1 MPKTDD
7 HQKLQTALFLHQNGN
22 LNEAAKLYRTLINA
36 NPNDFHALHFLG
48 VIEACFGNIEYA
60 KRLMARS
67 MSIQPPNIQF
77 IENYASILFQTG
89 DHESALKVCQQG
101 LQLNYANASLLYVS
115 AILLF
120 KLNQYQESLLQFDK
134 LLLSQPN
141 HIAALN
147 ERGSVLAKMKQHD
160 AALASVDKALAL
172 NIYYAEAYLNKG
184 NVFGQLKRYDEAFAA
199 YDKALSIKPDL
210 EDAWL
215 GRGNVLTDLKRYD
228 EAFAA
233 YDKALSIKP
242 DLEGAWLGRGN
253 VLTDLKRYDEAFAAY
268 DKALSIKPDLEGAWL
283 GRGNVLT
290 DLKRYDEAFAAYD
303 KALSIKPDHAPVYTS
318 LGNAFSILGRD
329 ADALKAL
336 DKAVELDPR
345 EPRAHFNRSLTLLTL
360 GRYSEGWEEY
370 EWRKKLPVP
379 VGVRKFSRPALSE
392 IKNIKG
398 ATVFIYGEQ
407 GLGDHIHFCRYAT
420 LLTEQGAKV
429 VLESPKALLQVFKS
443 LNGISQLIETG
454 QPVPAFDYHSAIMS
468 LPHLFKTTL
477 ENVPSRVPY
486 LLAETSEVEKWSN
499 RLGKKAKPRIGL
511 VWSGG
516 FGLDRPEAWGV
527 NRRRNMPLVEFA
539 PLKDIDAEFYSL
551 QKGEPAVSEL
561 KTLQSDYWE
570 GPAIID
576 LTDELNDFSDTAAL
590 IENLDLIISVDTS
603 TAHLAGAMAKS
614 VWILN
619 RFDIEWRW
627 RPNSPWY
634 PTAKIYQQKEAGNW
648 DDVIATVRTDLLQ
661 EIQNK
666 AEQWP

>member
-1 MPKTDD
+1 
-7 HQKLQTALFLHQNGN
+7 
-22 LNEAAKLYRTLINA
+22 
-36 NPNDFHALHFLG
+36 
-48 VIEACFGNIEYA
+48 
-60 KRLMARS
+60 
-67 MSIQPPNIQF
+67 
-77 IENYASILFQTG
+77 
-89 DHESALKVCQQG
+89 
-101 LQLNYANASLLYVS
+101 
-115 AILLF
+115 
-120 KLNQYQESLLQFDK
+120 
-134 LLLSQPN
+134 
-141 HIAALN
+141 
-147 ERGSVLAKMKQHD
+147 MKQHD

-172 NIYYAEAYLNKG
+172 NIHYAEAHLNKG
-184 NVFGQLKRYDEAFAA
+184 NVFGQLKRYNEALDAYDKALSINADLENAWLGRGNVLSDLKRHDEAFAA
-199 YDKALSIKPDL
+199 YNKALSIKPDL
-210 EDAWL
+210 EGVWL

-253 VLTDLKRYDEAFAAY
+253 VCSNLKRYDEALAAYDKALSIKPDLENAWLGRGNVLTDFKRYDEAFAAY
-268 DKALSIKPDLEGAWL
+268 DKALSIKPDLEDAWL
-283 GRGNVLT
+283 GRGNLFSNLRLYDEAFAAYDKALSIKPDSEGVWLGRGNALI

-303 KALSIKPDHAPVYTS
+303 KALSINPDLAAVYTS
-318 LGNAFSILGRD
+318 LGNVFLILGRD

-379 VGVRKFSRPALSE
+379 IGVREFSQPVLSE

-420 LLTEQGAKV
+420 LLTGQGAKV
-429 VLESPKALLQVFKS
+429 VLESPKALLRLFKS
-443 LNGISQLIETG
+443 LNGISRLIESG

-477 ENVPSRVPY
+477 ESVPSHIPY
-486 LLAETSEVEKWSN
+486 LLAETSKVAKWSN
-499 RLGKKAKPRIGL
+499 RLGKKARPRIGL

-516 FGLDRPEAWGV
+516 FGPDQPEVWGV
-527 NRRRNMPLVEFA
+527 NRRRNIPLIEFA

-561 KTLQSDYWE
+561 KTLQNDHWE

-603 TAHLAGAMAKS
+603 TAHLAGAMAMP

-634 PTAKIYQQKEAGNW
+634 PTAKIYQQKEADKW
-648 DDVIATVRTDLLQ
+648 DDVIATVRTDLLRG
-661 EIQNK
+661 IKNK
-666 AEQWP
+666 NE